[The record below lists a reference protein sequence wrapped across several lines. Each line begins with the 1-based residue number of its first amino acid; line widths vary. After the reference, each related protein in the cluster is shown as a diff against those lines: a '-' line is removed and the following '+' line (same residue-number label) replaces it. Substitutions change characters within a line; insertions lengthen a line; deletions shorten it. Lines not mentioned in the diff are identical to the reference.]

1 MPVIKSAQ
9 KQMRQ
14 TITRTERN
22 RVIKDTYKAKIKE
35 VKKGIGTL
43 DAKKLQEKLSESY
56 KLIDKAAKR
65 NVIHKNNAAR
75 KKSQIAKLV
84 KEGKAVKVEKK
95 ATKKKPTTKAKKK

>member
-22 RVIKDTYKAKIKE
+22 RQIKDAYKLKVKE

-56 KLIDKAAKR
+56 KLIDKAAKK
-65 NVIHKNNAAR
+65 NILHKNNAAR

-84 KEGKAVKVEKK
+84 KEGKTIKAAKK
-95 ATKKKPTTKAKKK
+95 TTKKKPTTTKKK